1 MDTIKAVFGTDYRI
15 GSSSNLLCKFINNH
29 IVKRKLNLRI
39 KDIASGTSQD
49 WAYGVAK
56 ISHSYTIELRPDIN
70 DIYTGFLLDES
81 YVLEVGEEMYQG
93 ILTLMKTLKK

>member
-1 MDTIKAVFGTDYRI
+1 
-15 GSSSNLLCKFINNH
+15 LLT
-29 IVKRKLNLRI
+29 KLNLRI

-56 ISHSYTIELRPDIN
+56 ILHSYTIELRPDIN

-93 ILTLMKTLKK
+93 ILTYKLEMINLIHVLKFDQIKIYI

>member
-1 MDTIKAVFGTDYRI
+1 
-15 GSSSNLLCKFINNH
+15 
-29 IVKRKLNLRI
+29 
-39 KDIASGTSQD
+39 
-49 WAYGVAK
+49 
-56 ISHSYTIELRPDIN
+56 LRPDIN